1 MKKDEN
7 LFNSLDFI
15 SKISEYDLDQ
25 LQWAY
30 ATQLLWE
37 KATNK
42 QREIQFLK
50 ARGATEK
57 LMASTLGISRRAV
70 RERMKLVQKKGEKAI
85 TEAQRYTD
93 REELRL
99 KIINSH
105 KEMSVIYNTI
115 KDLYEADKLLKK
127 ANNIRNI

>member
-7 LFNSLDFI
+7 LFNSLDYLG
-15 SKISEYDLDQ
+15 KITEYDLDE

-37 KATNK
+37 KSTDK
-42 QREIQFLK
+42 QREVLFLK
-50 ARGATEK
+50 GRGATEEQ
-57 LMASTLGISRRAV
+57 MASVLSISRRAV
-70 RERMKLVQKKGEKAI
+70 RERMELVQKKGEKAV

-99 KIINSH
+99 KIINSN
-105 KEMSVIYNTI
+105 KELSVIYNTI
-115 KDLYEADKLLKK
+115 KDLYQADQLVKGEKGE
-127 ANNIRNI
+127 